1 MERGLPIYLTWH
13 ASVPWHATCSSRS
26 GEVLPSMRQT
36 PVRNLLFASALVVG
50 LLAAF
55 PSASSSGPTTQVN
68 VGGIDFKANDGG
80 GSFTS
85 GKVRER
91 SQPVNTRSEERRVG
105 KG

>member
-1 MERGLPIYLTWH
+1 
-13 ASVPWHATCSSRS
+13 
-26 GEVLPSMRQT
+26 MRQT

-55 PSASSSGPTTQVN
+55 PSASSGGPTTQVN
-68 VGGIDFKANDGG
+68 VGGIDFKANDSG

-91 SQPVNTRSEERRVG
+91 SQPVNTGTTSPDQSGV
-105 KG
+105 KGLPGNKSGPSTRAPKQ